1 MLKLALALLLAGII
15 GAAAFYII
23 RINRRLARD
32 ASDRKHAERRE
43 QSRNHVLELLAHGA
57 PLTTILEAIVQGVE
71 QENPAMLCSISLLD
85 SEGKHLLTGAAPGLP
100 DFFSAA
106 LDGVEIGIGAGACGT
121 AAFTGQRVIVE
132 DIQSHSYWTHY
143 QELARQAAL
152 RACWSEPILTASG
165 KVLGTLAVYL
175 REAREPTDADIHL
188 IEQSANLAGIAVGR
202 SRADQALRE
211 SEKLLSDI
219 LENVSAYI
227 YVKDAQSRYL
237 FANGLLREL
246 FDAPLDEI
254 VGYDDGKFFDAD
266 TASGRREDDLRVLQ
280 GGETIQA
287 EETSLNIL
295 TGLTAVYL
303 SVKLPLRHED
313 GSIYALC
320 GISTDITERKDI
332 EEHTRHMA
340 QYDGLTHLPNRAL
353 FSDRLQQALAAA
365 KRDQNHLAMMF
376 LDMDKFK
383 PINDTFGHAVGD
395 LLLKEAAQRIQDCLR
410 ASDTAARIG
419 GDEFVVLLPVI
430 EAEQDA
436 SMVGEK
442 IRHALVQPFELAGHC
457 LNISSSIGIA
467 VYPEHG
473 ADEKLLVKSADI
485 AMYHAK
491 KNGRNNVKLY
501 QPGMQEIMQDI
512 VH

>member
-1 MLKLALALLLAGII
+1 MGIVFVLLLGGII
-15 GAAAFYII
+15 GITAFYII
-23 RINRRLARD
+23 RINRRLARG
-32 ASDRKHAERRE
+32 ASDREHSEQRE

-57 PLTTILEAIVQGVE
+57 PLAAVLEAIVQGV
-71 QENPAMLCSISLLD
+71 QQQNPDMLCSISLLD
-85 SEGKHLLTGAAPGLP
+85 GAGQHLLTGAAPGLP
-100 DFFSAA
+100 GFFSEA
-106 LDGVEIGIGAGACGT
+106 LNGMEIGIGAGSCGT

-132 DIQSHSYWTHY
+132 DIQSHSYWTPY
-143 QELARQAAL
+143 QELARKAGL
-152 RACWSEPILTASG
+152 RACWSEPIRTASG
-165 KVLGTLAVYL
+165 KTLGTLAIYL
-175 REAREPTDADIHL
+175 RESRKPAEADIHL
-188 IEQSANLAGIAVGR
+188 IEQTANLAEIALGR

-211 SEKLLSDI
+211 NEKLLSDI

-227 YVKDAQSRYL
+227 YVKDTQGRYL
-237 FANGLLREL
+237 FANRLLREL
-246 FDAPLDEI
+246 FDAPMGEV
-254 VGYDDGKFFDAD
+254 VGYDDYKFFDAD
-266 TASGRREDDLRVLQ
+266 TAAERRADDLRVLQ

-287 EETSLNIL
+287 EETSPNIL

-332 EEHTRHMA
+332 EEHMRHMA

-365 KRDQNHLAMMF
+365 KRDRNHLALMF
-376 LDMDKFK
+376 LDLDKFK
-383 PINDTFGHAVGD
+383 PINDTYGHAVGD

-419 GDEFVVLLPVI
+419 GDEFVVLLPII

-442 IRHALVQPFELAGHC
+442 IRNALVQPFELGGHT
-457 LNISSSIGIA
+457 LNISSSIGVA

-491 KNGRNNVKLY
+491 KNGRDNVKLY
-501 QPGMQEIMQDI
+501 QPGMQEIL
-512 VH
+512 